1 MLAGLYEIDWAA
13 MGHAYG
19 SAEEVPE
26 LLRGLASADAGE
38 REAAL
43 DAMYGAVHHQGDVYD
58 STLACIP
65 FLFELVADPA
75 VRDRGRI
82 VVLLTSIGGGD
93 EVAEEYL
100 DEIVIEAGD
109 PVPGG
114 AWSAAG
120 DDPGSAAGTA
130 QGTGLGEAVDAT
142 DVLDG
147 LNDIDA
153 LDAMDAE
160 DILGLLDAGGAVAAE
175 DAEAAVW
182 RANYA
187 MAVTAVR
194 AQAEVF
200 TELIADPDPDVRR
213 AVPVALGALHGET
226 ERILDLLRN
235 RLPAERDTETR
246 LSLVEAVGTLGLR
259 PGGPSAEA
267 ADWLVQLAG
276 SRSAS
281 ATGGRSDGPSL
292 SADPGL
298 RLAALAQLAR
308 CAPERLPADIV
319 PTAVSLLRAVR
330 GEAPGARSPQ
340 ESAERP
346 ATFVGQLRELR
357 ERAEAG
363 RSAPWAADLLRTLH
377 TALGDR
383 VDDRVA
389 LVIDQLRS
397 PEWGQRIDA
406 VWMSGG
412 LVRGWRGPYEE
423 LVVLLGAQLADPED
437 RLRDGAASVLEN
449 LYELAAPAADALA
462 AAVAADPESWVQEW
476 SQGRPSL
483 GGMVKTLA
491 RLGDPRALP
500 ALESA
505 LDRPDIPQD
514 LGYAIEHLGAA
525 AAPLAPLLRRRL
537 AEVTLNDEEAYDQ
550 AEPLLRG
557 VAAIGAA
564 EAFPEVLR
572 ILRGAPKVRRDWLLC
587 SAIRA
592 LSRFGPAAREALPDL
607 RALVADPGSCIALE
621 AAAALWAIE
630 RNSAV
635 LPVLLAH
642 LDSESPHTRRSA
654 AEALG
659 ELGPAAAAAA
669 PRLRELLADPAVW
682 MRVDAAVALWRVTGV
697 AGPVLPVLRSAW
709 AENVHTRAVI
719 AGCLAEIG
727 PAAAGAAPLLRAE
740 LAAVRR
746 HNNEGDHYGTLDVC
760 ADERLRLACRRAL
773 ARISGTGPVVEV
785 EGGR

>member
-38 REAAL
+38 RETAL

-65 FLFELVADPA
+65 FLFELAADPA

-93 EVAEEYL
+93 EVAEEFL
-100 DEIVIEAGD
+100 DEIVIEAGSTIMD
-109 PVPGG
+109 DT
-114 AWSAAG
+114 WSAAG
-120 DDPGSAAGTA
+120 GTSGNAPGADGND
-130 QGTGLGEAVDAT
+130 GMDAT
-142 DVLDG
+142 G
-147 LNDIDA
+147 TFGAIGA
-153 LDAMDAE
+153 PGAE
-160 DILGLLDAGGAVAAE
+160 DILGLLDTTGAAAAE
-175 DAEAAVW
+175 DAETAAW

-194 AQAEVF
+194 AQAEGFVA
-200 TELIADPDPDVRR
+200 LITDPDPDVRR

-226 ERILDLLRN
+226 ARILDILRK
-235 RLPAERDTETR
+235 RLPAEEDTETR
-246 LSLVEAVGTLGLR
+246 LALVEAVGTLALR
-259 PGGPSAEA
+259 PGGHAADA
-267 ADWLVQLAG
+267 ADWLARLA
-276 SRSAS
+276 
-281 ATGGRSDGPSL
+281 GGRSGGPF
-292 SADPGL
+292 DPGL

-308 CAPERLPADIV
+308 CAPARLPEDIV
-319 PTAVSLLRAVR
+319 PTAVTLLREVR
-330 GEAPGARSPQ
+330 GEVPAARSPQ
-340 ESAERP
+340 ASSAERSAP
-346 ATFVGQLRELR
+346 ATFVGHLRELR

-377 TALGDR
+377 TALDDR
-383 VDDRVA
+383 VDDRIA

-397 PEWGQRIDA
+397 PDWGQRIDA

-423 LVVLLGAQLADPED
+423 LVVLLGQQLADPEY
-437 RLRDGAASVLEN
+437 RLREGAASVLEN

-462 AAVAADPESWVQEW
+462 EAVAAHPESWVQEW

-491 RLGDPRALP
+491 RLGDARALP
-500 ALESA
+500 ALVSA

-514 LGYAIEHLGAA
+514 LGYAIEHLGEA

-537 AEVTLNDEEAYDQ
+537 AEVTLDDEVYDQ

-557 VAAIGAA
+557 LAVVSAA
-564 EAFPEVLR
+564 EAMPEVLR
-572 ILRGAPKVRRDWLLC
+572 LLRGAPKARRDWLLC

-592 LSRFGPAAREALPDL
+592 LARFGPAAREALPDL

-621 AAAALWAIE
+621 AASALWAIE
-630 RNSAV
+630 RNTAV
-635 LPVLLAH
+635 LPVLIAH
-642 LDSESPHTRRSA
+642 LDCDSPHTRRSA
-654 AEALG
+654 AEVLG
-659 ELGPAAAAAA
+659 EIGPAAAGAA
-669 PRLRELLADPAVW
+669 PRLRELLADSAVW
-682 MRVDAAVALWRVTGV
+682 MRVDVAVALWRITGD
-697 AGPVLPVLRSAW
+697 AGPVLPVLRAAW

-719 AGCLAEIG
+719 AGCLAELG
-727 PAAAGAAPLLRAE
+727 PAAAAPLLRAE

-760 ADERLRLACRRAL
+760 ADEKLLLACRRAL
-773 ARISGTGPVVEV
+773 ARISAPEPVA
-785 EGGR
+785 GDGR

>member
-26 LLRGLASADAGE
+26 LLRGLASADARE

-65 FLFELVADPA
+65 FLFELVADPS

-100 DEIVIEAGD
+100 DEIVIEGGGPAG
-109 PVPGG
+109 GFG
-114 AWSAAG
+114 
-120 DDPGSAAGTA
+120 
-130 QGTGLGEAVDAT
+130 
-142 DVLDG
+142 
-147 LNDIDA
+147 DA
-153 LDAMDAE
+153 LDALDGE
-160 DILGLLDAGGAVAAE
+160 DLLGLLDAGGAGSAGA
-175 DAEAAVW
+175 AEAAEASAW

-200 TELIADPDPDVRR
+200 TGLVADPDPEVRR
-213 AVPVALGALHGET
+213 AVPVALGALHGEAART
-226 ERILDLLRN
+226 LDVLRD
-235 RLPAERDTETR
+235 RLPVERDTETR
-246 LSLVEAVGTLGLR
+246 LALVEAVGTLALR
-259 PGGPSAEA
+259 RGGPAAEA
-267 ADWLVQLAG
+267 ADWLVRLAG
-276 SRSAS
+276 SRAGDLTEP
-281 ATGGRSDGPSL
+281 AGRAPGDRPPA
-292 SADPGL
+292 ADPGL

-308 CAPERLPADIV
+308 CAPELLPADTV
-319 PTAVSLLRAVR
+319 PTAIALLRAVR
-330 GEAPGARSPQ
+330 GEQPSNRSPQ
-340 ESAERP
+340 EVPADRQAP
-346 ATFVGQLRELR
+346 ATFVGRLRELR
-357 ERAEAG
+357 EQAEAG

-377 TALGDR
+377 TALDDR
-383 VDDRVA
+383 VEDRVA

-397 PEWGQRIDA
+397 PDWGRRIDA

-423 LVVLLGAQLADPED
+423 LVVLLGQQLADPEE

-449 LYELAAPAADALA
+449 LYGLAAPAADALA
-462 AAVAADPESWVQEW
+462 EAVAADPGSWVQEW

-500 ALESA
+500 ALASA

-564 EAFPEVLR
+564 ESFPEVLR
-572 ILRGAPKVRRDWLLC
+572 ILRGAPQARRDWLLC

-592 LSRFGPAAREALPDL
+592 LARFGPAAGDALPDL

-621 AAAALWAIE
+621 AASALWAIE
-630 RNSAV
+630 RDPAV

-642 LDSESPHTRRSA
+642 LDSDSPHTRRSA

-682 MRVDAAVALWRVTGV
+682 MRVDAAVALWRVSGD

-709 AENVHTRAVI
+709 SENVHTRAVV
-719 AGCLAEIG
+719 AGCLAELG
-727 PAAAGAAPLLRAE
+727 RAAAGAVPLLRDE

-760 ADERLRLACRRAL
+760 ADEQLLLACERAL
-773 ARISGTGPVVEV
+773 SRITGTGPVTN
-785 EGGR
+785 GGA

>member
-82 VVLLTSIGGGD
+82 VLLLTSIGGGD

-100 DEIVIEAGD
+100 DEIVIEAGG
-109 PVPGG
+109 PVAGG
-114 AWSAAG
+114 SWSALG
-120 DDPGSAAGTA
+120 DGSGNAP
-130 QGTGLGEAVDAT
+130 GTGSDGSGDAT
-142 DVLDG
+142 D
-147 LNDIDA
+147 A
-153 LDAMDAE
+153 LDDE
-160 DILGLLDAGGAVAAE
+160 DILGLLDAEEAAASE
-175 DAEAAVW
+175 DAEAAAW

-200 TELIADPDPDVRR
+200 TELVADPDPDVRR

-226 ERILDLLRN
+226 ARILDVLRD
-235 RLPAERDTETR
+235 RLPVERDTETR
-246 LSLVEAVGTLGLR
+246 LALVEAVGTLALR
-259 PGGPSAEA
+259 PGGPAAEA
-267 ADWLVQLAG
+267 ADWLARLAG
-276 SRSAS
+276 NRA
-281 ATGGRSDGPSL
+281 DGPADRSSDSRSL

-319 PTAVSLLRAVR
+319 PTAVALLRAVR
-330 GEAPGARSPQ
+330 GEEAGSRSPL
-340 ESAERP
+340 EVSAERQVP
-346 ATFVGQLRELR
+346 ATFVGHLRELR

-377 TALGDR
+377 TAL
-383 VDDRVA
+383 DDRVADRIA

-397 PEWGQRIDA
+397 PDWGRRIDA

-423 LVVLLGAQLADPED
+423 LVVLLGQQLADPEE

-449 LYELAAPAADALA
+449 LYELSAPAADALA
-462 AAVAADPESWVQEW
+462 EAVAADPGSWVQEW

-500 ALESA
+500 ALASA

-514 LGYAIEHLGAA
+514 LGFAIEHLGAA
-525 AAPLAPLLRRRL
+525 AVPLAPLLRRRL

-557 VAAIGAA
+557 VAAIAAA

-572 ILRGAPKVRRDWLLC
+572 ILRGAPKARRDWLLC

-592 LSRFGPAAREALPDL
+592 LARFGDAARDALPDL

-621 AAAALWAIE
+621 AASALWAIE
-630 RNSAV
+630 RNTAV

-642 LDSESPHTRRSA
+642 LNSDSPHTRRSA

-659 ELGPAAAAAA
+659 ELGPAAAGAA

-682 MRVDAAVALWRVTGV
+682 MRVDAAVALWRVSGD

-709 AENVHTRAVI
+709 AENVHTRTVI
-719 AGCLAEIG
+719 AGCLAGIG
-727 PAAAGAAPLLRAE
+727 PAAAGAAPLLRDE

-760 ADERLRLACRRAL
+760 ADEKLLLACRRAL
-773 ARISGTGPVVEV
+773 SRISGTEPVVDS
-785 EGGR
+785 GR